1 VQTNASSSIFKSAFT
16 KSLIWFSLSAMLLI
30 SVSSAW
36 TFYSMNQLIRAS
48 QERREIALGKGLA
61 IAISDS
67 IVSRD
72 YAQLE
77 GDLQQAMGN
86 TGIRSV
92 LVSDLR
98 GNVLAFLERKTEHD
112 EVRSNFSLTRIDLP
126 TQTTTHYIREQA
138 ANTSVLWY
146 QVNPG
151 IPLGWIRIDSFDNLS
166 DALETNFRSNVLGSI
181 LILFLV
187 FFASAATFFYRAKQ
201 KTQAI
206 ERRLISSN
214 EILHTAVHIDSLTQL
229 PNRLALAGLL
239 DAAMEKSKQ
248 NADLLAICFIDL
260 DEFKGVND
268 RMGHLSGDNLLI
280 AAAGRM
286 LQAVRDNDSV
296 VRLGG
301 DEFVLLLGSLNSV
314 NELDQLLTR
323 ILELLS
329 SPFMIDGQAVLISA
343 SIGATIFPTDT
354 SSVSHLL
361 AHADI
366 AMYGVK
372 RKGKN
377 AWALYPAIRQD
388 GSGIS

>member
-30 SVSSAW
+30 AFSSAW
-36 TFYSMNQLIRAS
+36 TFYSMNQLIRVS

-77 GDLQQAMGN
+77 GDLQQVMGN

-98 GNVLAFLERKTEHD
+98 GNVLAFLERKTERD
-112 EVRSNFSLTRIDLP
+112 EVRSNFSLARIDLP
-126 TQTTTHYIREQA
+126 KYTATNYMREHA
-138 ANTSVLWY
+138 VNTSVLWY

-151 IPLGWIRIDSFDNLS
+151 IPLGWIRIESFDNLS
-166 DALETNFRSNVLGSI
+166 DALETNLRTNVLGSI
-181 LILFLV
+181 LILFLA
-187 FFASAATFFYRAKQ
+187 FFVSAVTFFYRAKQ
-201 KTQAI
+201 KTQAT
-206 ERRLISSN
+206 ERQLMSSN
-214 EILHTAVHIDSLTQL
+214 EILHTAVHIDALTQI
-229 PNRLALAGLL
+229 PNRLALGDLL
-239 DAAMEKSKQ
+239 DSAMQKSKQ
-248 NADLLAICFIDL
+248 NADLLAICFVDL

-286 LQAVRDNDSV
+286 LQAVRNNNSV

-301 DEFVLLLGSLNSV
+301 DEFVLLLGGLNSIK
-314 NELDQLLTR
+314 ELDQLLKR

-329 SPFMIDGQAVLISA
+329 SPFMIDGQPVLISA
-343 SIGATIFPTDT
+343 SIGATIFPIDT

-366 AMYGVK
+366 AMYEAK

-377 AWALYPAIRQD
+377 AWILYPAIRD
-388 GSGIS
+388 HDSGIN

>member
-1 VQTNASSSIFKSAFT
+1 
-16 KSLIWFSLSAMLLI
+16 
-30 SVSSAW
+30 
-36 TFYSMNQLIRAS
+36 MNQLIRIS
-48 QERREIALGKGLA
+48 QERREIALAKGLA
-61 IAISDS
+61 SAISDS
-67 IVSRD
+67 IVIRD
-72 YAQLE
+72 YAELE
-77 GDLQQAMGN
+77 GDLQQVMGN
-86 TGIRSV
+86 TGIHSV

-126 TQTTTHYIREQA
+126 TQTTTHYMREQA

-151 IPLGWIRIDSFDNLS
+151 IPLGWIRMESFDNLS
-166 DALETNFRSNVLGSI
+166 DALETNLRTNILGSV

-187 FFASAATFFYRAKQ
+187 FFTSAATFFYRAKQ
-201 KTQAI
+201 ITQAT

-214 EILHTAVHIDSLTQL
+214 KILDTAAHIDALTKL
-229 PNRLALAGLL
+229 PNRLALVGLL
-239 DAAMEKSKQ
+239 DTALQKSKQ
-248 NADLLAICFIDL
+248 NADLLAVCFLDL
-260 DEFKGVND
+260 DEFKSVND
-268 RMGHLSGDNLLI
+268 RMGHLSGDHLLI
-280 AAAGRM
+280 AAGGRM

-301 DEFVLLLGSLNSV
+301 DEFVLLLGGLSSIQ
-314 NELDQLLTR
+314 ELDQLLTR

-329 SPFMIDGQAVLISA
+329 SPFMIDGQPVLISA
-343 SIGATIFPTDT
+343 SIGATIFPIDT

-366 AMYGVK
+366 AMYEAK

-377 AWALYPAIRQD
+377 AWALYPAIRQYD
-388 GSGIS
+388 SGIS